1 MDEDD
6 NISNADISMDDDDED
21 ESTSQ
26 QPEHATTTTATA
38 TATTTTAAAAA
49 ATRRAAQRRNR
60 SRERAEDNAS
70 SDVELPTYALQFQL
84 ANVAGGSSTAP
95 APAAAAA
102 ATTTTT
108 TAATAGGSSPF
119 HDWDSQTAA
128 TRSSSG
134 QANAAGQEE
143 ANSDASA
150 TAAAAAAAAAG
161 AKPSFFFGT
170 SSFILRSRKEVAA
183 LINTECC
190 RGGPTP
196 DLDSIMDTLFNSGT
210 PIDNPDNIEWI
221 RWLIAGG
228 RTPKEFV
235 KIVRSYD
242 NHAKCGLVWVPHV
255 VAYRCRTC
263 GISPCMSICRDCFK
277 KGNHTNHDFNM
288 FLSQAGG
295 ACDCGDTSVM
305 KAEGFCSDHG
315 INNRVNRDP
324 VPNNLLAVAEAIMPK
339 LLFRLLQHFREHS
352 DASLQAHAVTS
363 YSCEAFANMLIDL
376 NNMGEIMRKVMTRT
390 LINADVYSFFMDI
403 PYQDTRNGRFLRANR
418 EKYEDA
424 VNRFPN
430 PEPPEEYRDLPA
442 LGNKLVHTTLLE
454 EFIFWTFKFE
464 FPQTLVCFLLNMLPD
479 QDYKEHLT
487 RTFVMHYSRIPSVL
501 EMSRDPDTL
510 SNRVVH
516 MSVQLFSNES
526 LALKMVNELSLLHV
540 MIISLKLMMSKIL
553 IQNTLHD
560 PTKNFHFVIDCT
572 RQVMKDHCYW
582 PLVSD
587 FNNVLSHESV
597 ALVFLRDDNLIDMWF
612 QFLQMLQG
620 MNVNVRET
628 ASHVEFEPN
637 SYYAAFS
644 CELEASAY
652 PMWSIISH
660 LQDGTHAHLA
670 KKIINYCVT
679 TLHEWLDSIYFRE
692 PKLSLEEM
700 MQASF
705 HFPLHRYLAA
715 FVCQAVT
722 KMGISLNE
730 VLPSRPDILPLLMIH
745 PLRVQVSWRLLS
757 L

>member
-6 NISNADISMDDDDED
+6 NISNADISIDEEDDDEP
-21 ESTSQ
+21 EQ
-26 QPEHATTTTATA
+26 QPQQHPQQQQQHPPPQQDNNR
-38 TATTTTAAAAA
+38 
-49 ATRRAAQRRNR
+49 RRAGN
-60 SRERAEDNAS
+60 EDRI
-70 SDVELPTYALQFQL
+70 DVDEPETYPQQFQL
-84 ANVAGGSSTAP
+84 VNVASGSNSTSSSTTSADSGG
-95 APAAAAA
+95 AAHTGASDSG
-102 ATTTTT
+102 AT
-108 TAATAGGSSPF
+108 GNSPF
-119 HDWDSQTAA
+119 HDWDTQQSSA
-128 TRSSSG
+128 RSSNSNAGSG
-134 QANAAGQEE
+134 LTANADEMNEGGAG
-143 ANSDASA
+143 N
-150 TAAAAAAAAAG
+150 AG
-161 AKPSFFFGT
+161 AKPSFFFST

-190 RGGPTP
+190 RGSPTP
-196 DLDSIMDTLFNSGT
+196 DLDSIMDTLFNPGT

-277 KGNHTNHDFNM
+277 KGNHNNHDFNM

-315 INNRVNRDP
+315 INNRVNREP

-352 DASLQAHAVTS
+352 DATLQAHSITS

-390 LINADVYSFFMDI
+390 LINPDVYSYFMET
-403 PYQDTRNGRFLRANR
+403 PCQDTRNGRFLKANR

-430 PEPPEEYRDLPA
+430 PEPPDEYRDLPA
-442 LGNKLVHTTLLE
+442 LGKKLVHTTLLE

-560 PTKNFHFVIDCT
+560 PAKNFHFVIDCT

-722 KMGISLNE
+722 KMGISLSD

-745 PLRVQVSWRLLS
+745 PLRVQSNMPSIERQS
-757 L
+757 CIIAIYPIE